1 MEKSFGRWLGIIMR
15 VLDYVSN
22 ARYVREGELTKEREQ
37 VIRENS
43 ERLIELTLAFNR
55 CSEYCITAVEMYL
68 ILLGIALQEAE
79 EARGKVFGDYLEEYF
94 WSELKITLLLL
105 YTPTV
110 YTISDINWGEGIER
124 KQIENILKEAVRQ
137 AFDYKL
143 CERVANQTIDILA
156 GNVGEPEW
164 E

>member
-68 ILLGIALQEAE
+68 ILLGIALQEEE
-79 EARGKVFGDYLEEYF
+79 EAQGKVL
-94 WSELKITLLLL
+94 
-105 YTPTV
+105 
-110 YTISDINWGEGIER
+110 
-124 KQIENILKEAVRQ
+124 
-137 AFDYKL
+137 
-143 CERVANQTIDILA
+143 
-156 GNVGEPEW
+156 
-164 E
+164 

>member
-1 MEKSFGRWLGIIMR
+1 MDVVNGRIINYSIKIK
-15 VLDYVSN
+15 VIKNITKFDIFENKLYHKVWKLFNKQLES
-22 ARYVREGELTKEREQ
+22 RELMS
-37 VIRENS
+37 I
-43 ERLIELTLAFNR
+43 LYIEF
-55 CSEYCITAVEMYL
+55 L
-68 ILLGIALQEAE
+68 ILTARCKANILSFSEASQKAVIISDEYGI
-79 EARGKVFGDYLEEYF
+79 
-94 WSELKITLLLL
+94 
-105 YTPTV
+105 PTV

>member
-1 MEKSFGRWLGIIMR
+1 MEKSFGRWLGVIMR

-22 ARYVREGELTKEREQ
+22 ARYTREGELTKERER

-43 ERLIELTLAFNR
+43 ERLTELTLAFNR

-68 ILLGIALQEAE
+68 IILGIAFLEDVE
-79 EARGKVFGDYLEEYF
+79 THGKVFGEYLDEYY
-94 WSELKITLLLL
+94 WDGLEMTILLL

-110 YTISDINWGEGIER
+110 YTISDIKWREGIER
-124 KQIENILKEAVRQ
+124 KQIENILKVAVHQ
-137 AFDYKL
+137 AFNYRL
-143 CERVANQTIDILA
+143 CERVANKTIDILA
-156 GNVGEPEW
+156 GNVVELEW

>member
-1 MEKSFGRWLGIIMR
+1 MR

-22 ARYVREGELTKEREQ
+22 ARYTREGELTKERER

-43 ERLIELTLAFNR
+43 ERLTELTLAFNR

-68 ILLGIALQEAE
+68 IILGIALQEEE
-79 EARGKVFGDYLEEYF
+79 EAQGKVFGEYLDEYSWEEL
-94 WSELKITLLLL
+94 EMTILLL

-110 YTISDINWGEGIER
+110 YTISDVNWGEGIER
-124 KQIENILKEAVRQ
+124 KQIENILKVAVHQ
-137 AFDYKL
+137 AFNYRL
-143 CERVANQTIDILA
+143 CERVANKTIDILA
-156 GNVGEPEW
+156 GNVVELEW

>member
-15 VLDYVSN
+15 ILYYVSN
-22 ARYVREGELTKEREQ
+22 ARYVREGELTKERERE
-37 VIRENS
+37 IRRNS
-43 ERLIELTLAFNR
+43 ERLTELTLAFNR
-55 CSEYCITAVEMYL
+55 CSKYCISAVEMYL
-68 ILLGIALQEAE
+68 IVLGLALQEAE

-124 KQIENILKEAVRQ
+124 KQIENILKEAVHQ
-137 AFDYKL
+137 AFNYRL
-143 CERVANQTIDILA
+143 CERVTSKTIDILA

>member
-1 MEKSFGRWLGIIMR
+1 MPKLTGNL
-15 VLDYVSN
+15 LDFDY
-22 ARYVREGELTKEREQ
+22 
-37 VIRENS
+37 
-43 ERLIELTLAFNR
+43 
-55 CSEYCITAVEMYL
+55 YL
-68 ILLGIALQEAE
+68 EPHNYNFAE
-79 EARGKVFGDYLEEYF
+79 EIKLTRRKKLLQKLASKLETF
-94 WSELKITLLLL
+94 LLL

-143 CERVANQTIDILA
+143 CERVANQTIDILV
-156 GNVGEPEW
+156 GNVVELEW

>member
-22 ARYVREGELTKEREQ
+22 ARYTREGELTKERER

-43 ERLIELTLAFNR
+43 ERLTELTLAFNR
-55 CSEYCITAVEMYL
+55 CSEYCISAVEMYL
-68 ILLGIALQEAE
+68 IILGIALQEEE
-79 EARGKVFGDYLEEYF
+79 EAQGKVFGEYLDEYS
-94 WSELKITLLLL
+94 WGELEMTILLL

-110 YTISDINWGEGIER
+110 YTISDVKWRAGIKR
-124 KQIENILKEAVRQ
+124 KQIENILKVAVHQ
-137 AFDYKL
+137 AFNYRL
-143 CERVANQTIDILA
+143 CERVANKTIDILV
-156 GNVGEPEW
+156 GNVVELEW

>member
-55 CSEYCITAVEMYL
+55 CSECCITAVEMYL
-68 ILLGIALQEAE
+68 ILLGIALQEEE
-79 EARGKVFGDYLEEYF
+79 EAQGKVFGKYLDEYS
-94 WSELKITLLLL
+94 WGELEMTILLL
-105 YTPTV
+105 YTPKI
-110 YTISDINWGEGIER
+110 YTISDIKWRKGIER
-124 KQIENILKEAVRQ
+124 KQIENILKVAVHQ
-137 AFDYKL
+137 AFNYRL
-143 CERVANQTIDILA
+143 CERVTSKTIDILV
-156 GNVGEPEW
+156 GNVVELEW